1 MDLNIHIHTSS
12 DRQIRVAVIP
22 SYPTIQTTLQQ
33 RRTHYPATHKAH
45 RRRTVLGEA
54 GFMCFGGSGLLGL
67 DLGGAEGV
75 FRRSGVEVV
84 EEKCRWR
91 GEGEEGGRKNEGRNS
106 KKSTIFTSSYLFARK
121 LYNIPHYAN
130 YTTPTKTHSLRIYTH
145 THLNTT
151 ASTHPSHPICISA
164 SHPAPK
170 PRTSPTLGLADHALH

>member
-1 MDLNIHIHTSS
+1 MDHSDLDLNIHIHTSS

-91 GEGEEGGRKNEGRNS
+91 GEGKREEGRMKEGIRRNLQFLHQATCS
-106 KKSTIFTSSYLFARK
+106 RE
-121 LYNIPHYAN
+121 N
-130 YTTPTKTHSLRIYTH
+130 YTTYHTMQITPHQQKHILCVYIHTLTSTPQHPPTPPIPSAFPHPIP
-145 THLNTT
+145 
-151 ASTHPSHPICISA
+151 HPSH
-164 SHPAPK
+164 AP
-170 PRTSPTLGLADHALH
+170 PRR